1 MELIS
6 PFSADSLDIEL
17 IKDNLKQTLIDNDTI
32 TDINYEGSNIST
44 LVQILSY
51 IEYTINA
58 THAMNSN
65 QTNLKLSEIRQ
76 NIIHEAQ
83 TRGYNITRKVSSKM
97 NITLTLDITSAPL
110 TIPKW
115 TKFLCGD
122 YIFYNTSEILFT
134 TESLFKTVDIVEG
147 VYVDYNIDSD
157 LRYVSTET
165 AQNLKLSYKNI
176 EDENIYYRIK
186 KSGEEDFSDYYTK
199 VDTLIDIV
207 DNEIN
212 LFEEYDPET
221 EFATIWTS
229 FANQGNLIESGDTVD
244 IQFLISN
251 GSLAN
256 GIIVCELES
265 PIDGL
270 TINVNSQSRGGSDEE
285 SNDSIKANAPLFFN
299 TGLRTVSDP
308 DYEAYL
314 IKNSLIENVSA
325 WGGETMLPIEL
336 GHTYLSIIPQ
346 DENFKYLTSL
356 EETSVL
362 SYLNQKSMIATGR
375 KFKHPNYISFDID
388 IQVVGTVPN
397 IEEKKVLINEKV
409 TEYFDENHNT
419 FKTYIFQSKIVR
431 IIENIFLNN
440 TSASINVVITPKLR
454 LSNELFSQTFTN
466 GRWDIYIPNSPRKY
480 RLVKNGDIIE
490 IPENETDLYSYII
503 NGWTKEITPDE
514 DITISFNGNINSKV
528 ITFPETLTQVDID
541 GTLYDKRTL
550 LLDAVEIGYF
560 IPDLNILSLED
571 ISAELVQD
579 EFLNVVF
586 SPNINIKSEKATV
599 IELGSIT
606 YS

>member
-1 MELIS
+1 
-6 PFSADSLDIEL
+6 
-17 IKDNLKQTLIDNDTI
+17 
-32 TDINYEGSNIST
+32 
-44 LVQILSY
+44 
-51 IEYTINA
+51 
-58 THAMNSN
+58 
-65 QTNLKLSEIRQ
+65 
-76 NIIHEAQ
+76 
-83 TRGYNITRKVSSKM
+83 
-97 NITLTLDITSAPL
+97 
-110 TIPKW
+110 
-115 TKFLCGD
+115 
-122 YIFYNTSEILFT
+122 
-134 TESLFKTVDIVEG
+134 
-147 VYVDYNIDSD
+147 
-157 LRYVSTET
+157 
-165 AQNLKLSYKNI
+165 
-176 EDENIYYRIK
+176 
-186 KSGEEDFSDYYTK
+186 
-199 VDTLIDIV
+199 
-207 DNEIN
+207 
-212 LFEEYDPET
+212 
-221 EFATIWTS
+221 
-229 FANQGNLIESGDTVD
+229 
-244 IQFLISN
+244 
-251 GSLAN
+251 
-256 GIIVCELES
+256 
-265 PIDGL
+265 
-270 TINVNSQSRGGSDEE
+270 
-285 SNDSIKANAPLFFN
+285 
-299 TGLRTVSDP
+299 
-308 DYEAYL
+308 
-314 IKNSLIENVSA
+314 
-325 WGGETMLPIEL
+325 
-336 GHTYLSIIPQ
+336 
-346 DENFKYLTSL
+346 
-356 EETSVL
+356 
-362 SYLNQKSMIATGR
+362 MIATGR